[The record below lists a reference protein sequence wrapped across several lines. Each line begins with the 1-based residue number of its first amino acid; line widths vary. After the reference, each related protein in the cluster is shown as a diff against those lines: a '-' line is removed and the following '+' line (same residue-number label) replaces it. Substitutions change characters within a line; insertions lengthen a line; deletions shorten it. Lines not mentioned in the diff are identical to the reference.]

1 MRSLRSRIILL
12 TVVVA
17 LLAVALTTWAIA
29 SRTQDAAVNQL
40 EDQAQVENE
49 ITEAL
54 TRVALKVDEWEEAIE
69 FVRELAGRFDVRIA
83 LTDER
88 GRLIVDTMP
97 GPELPPLVSIIDP
110 LGPFAEFGEE
120 LPEEDLVFA
129 TIECL
134 DDLDIPY
141 EVDVFGRLFVDEG
154 ADPADVEE
162 CFDEAFEEIGEF
174 ETAGVAEPAWLFI
187 ETDTEPPIPWTQLI
201 VVAAVVLVLAGG
213 AAALVGGLVARPIG
227 RLTEATRAIRGGDLG
242 ARVGVGAPE
251 EVRELAESFNEMA
264 SALELEDERRK
275 QLTSDIAHEL
285 RSPVTNIIGHL
296 DAVRDG
302 VIEASPEHLGVVSS
316 EADRLHRL
324 IEDLGQLAQ
333 AEEGQTRLD
342 LEEVDVGALVRRVAD
357 AHAPVAVDRG
367 VKLDCDCPE
376 VMARIDGSRVEQ
388 IVGNLLNNALQA
400 VEQTGNVSLSVSSDA
415 DSVIIRVADDGP
427 GIPEDLLPVI
437 FDRFRRSDQARTP
450 GAGGRGLGLAIAR
463 ALARAHGGDITAANS
478 ESGGAEFTVTLPR

>member
-29 SRTQDAAVNQL
+29 SRTQDAAVDQL

-54 TRVALKVDEWEEAIE
+54 TRVALEVDEWEGAIE
-69 FVRELAGRFDVRIA
+69 FVQELADRFDVRIA

-88 GRLIVDTMP
+88 GRLIVDTTP
-97 GPELPPLVSIIDP
+97 GPELPPLVAIIDP
-110 LGPFAEFGEE
+110 LGPFAEFGED
-120 LPEEDLVFA
+120 LSEEDLVFA

-134 DDLDIPY
+134 DNLDISY
-141 EVDVFGRLFVDEG
+141 EVDDFGRLFVDED
-154 ADPADVEE
+154 ADPFVVEQ
-162 CFDEAFEEIGEF
+162 CFDEAFEQIGELK
-174 ETAGVAEPAWLFI
+174 TAGVAEPAWLFI
-187 ETDTEPPIPWTQLI
+187 DTDAEPPIPWTQLV

-213 AAALVGGLVARPIG
+213 AAALVGGVVVRPIG

-242 ARVGVGAPE
+242 ARVEVGAPE

-264 SALELEDERRK
+264 SALELEDDRRK
-275 QLTSDIAHEL
+275 QFSSDIAHEL

-302 VIEASPEHLGVVSS
+302 VIDASPEHLDVVSS
-316 EADRLHRL
+316 EAGRLHRL

-342 LEEVDVGALVRRVAD
+342 LDLVDVGALVRRVAD
-357 AHAPVAVDRG
+357 AHAPIAVDG
-367 VKLDCDCPE
+367 GIKLECDCPE
-376 VMARIDGSRVEQ
+376 ITARIDGPRVEQ
-388 IVGNLLNNALQA
+388 IVGNLLSNALQA
-400 VEQTGNVSLSVSSDA
+400 TGRNGNVVLVVSPEA
-415 DSVIIRVADDGP
+415 DSVIIRVIDDGP
-427 GIPEDLLPVI
+427 GIPEELLPVI
-437 FDRFRRSDQARTP
+437 FDRFRRGSRARTP

-463 ALARAHGGDITAANS
+463 ALARAHGGDITARNRQG
-478 ESGGAEFTVTLPR
+478 GGAEFTVVLPS